1 MHKDISEVAVLG
13 TKAKIGEEDMIA
25 LIIKKKKENLSIKNL
40 SKYFI
45 KKMNK
50 NHIPRYWALVNSF
63 PRTTTLR
70 IDKKNIK
77 LSGTRVYDNY
87 KDKFIY
93 KKD

>member
-1 MHKDISEVAVLG
+1 
-13 TKAKIGEEDMIA
+13 
-25 LIIKKKKENLSIKNL
+25 
-40 SKYFI
+40 
-45 KKMNK
+45 MNK

-93 KKD
+93 KKN